1 MVPGGKENVWCVV
14 PCCVVPCHVV
24 LGHVVLGRG
33 AGLVCKPPS
42 PQSDVVPL
50 VVPCCFFFRARE
62 SCLTFSWCPPCGCSL
77 VHLVPSLWLIW
88 CGPIGGRW
96 SRWSPPL
103 TRYPM
108 RPGGLV
114 ATGPDPES
122 VSRPRSRSRS
132 RPRSYPDAGPGP
144 GPDPDPAARS
154 CGTPPRQGTSLLG
167 TAARRGGRRASEAAW
182 YAALAAA
189 RTDGGR
195 RAWPLPPPVTGGHSV
210 GPCHGAITWGHSVGP
225 CHGAAR

>member
-144 GPDPDPAARS
+144 GPDPDPAAGPDPDPDHILMQMQAQILIQIQAQIISRCRCRPRPRPRS
-154 CGTPPRQGTSLLG
+154 
-167 TAARRGGRRASEAAW
+167 
-182 YAALAAA
+182 
-189 RTDGGR
+189 
-195 RAWPLPPPVTGGHSV
+195 
-210 GPCHGAITWGHSVGP
+210 
-225 CHGAAR
+225 